1 MRGVAE
7 RIAADLEAP
16 PEWRELRKLGVA
28 RPAAETGLTGVAR
41 KRLGLLRRE
50 HRDSGYQ
57 QNQGNAQQT
66 RWTEAARM

>member
-16 PEWRELRKLGVA
+16 PERRELRKFGVA
-28 RPAAETGLTGVAR
+28 GSAAEAGLPGEAR
-41 KRLGLLRRE
+41 KRLGLSRRE
-50 HRDSGYQ
+50 HRDGGHQ
-57 QNQGNAQQT
+57 QDQGNAQQL